1 MRKGKWP
8 GKSHKV
14 GLWSEKVL
22 TGGVGWEEARAL
34 RRKNGLGNGYLVGEE
49 MVEGNELDRRA
60 SGRSRSRSR
69 RRRGERERQRGD
81 QRVSG
86 YGNGNVTGSGRAS
99 RRVSSRPRSGG
110 QQPDTPVTPIEQVH
124 HQPPMQEAA
133 RVTSSGTQRSRNS
146 RRYEGGG
153 TYEIP

>member
-8 GKSHKV
+8 GKPSKAGV
-14 GLWSEKVL
+14 WSEKVL
-22 TGGVGWEEARAL
+22 TGGVGWEGARAL

-49 MVEGNELDRRA
+49 MVEGNDLDRRM

-69 RRRGERERQRGD
+69 SRRGERERQGRS

-86 YGNGNVTGSGRAS
+86 YSNGNGIGSGRSS

-110 QQPDTPVTPIEQVH
+110 QQPITPVTPTEQIH
-124 HQPPMQEAA
+124 SQPPMQEAA
-133 RVTSSGTQRSRNS
+133 RVTSFGTQRSRNS